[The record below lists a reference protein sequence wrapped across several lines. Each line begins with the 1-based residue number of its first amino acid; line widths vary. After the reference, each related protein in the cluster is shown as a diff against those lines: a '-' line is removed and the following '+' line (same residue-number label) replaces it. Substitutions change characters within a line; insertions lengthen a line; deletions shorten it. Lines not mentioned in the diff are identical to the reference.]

1 MDLTP
6 SQSAAPGRHSALD
19 IPISITYF
27 RDFAAQSKTEATTS
41 LRAIV
46 PKLRDARAPAKS
58 TLPWLKLATFGDL
71 RTDKNSLRS
80 DRNVLAIHGV
90 EGDYD
95 AKQIT
100 MERARQIIQNAGIA
114 AILYTSPSHAPNAPK
129 WRVLCPTS
137 EPLPPGDRARLLS
150 RVNGLFV
157 GALARESFTLSQAYY
172 YGAITGAEHHE
183 VVAID
188 GRAIDLAHELDAGAV
203 GAPERPRAPTLP
215 YTPPQRRAITNS
227 DGTAYGLA
235 GLDRECTAIMNAAD
249 GEKHHT
255 LNKAAYS
262 IGGLVAAGEIH
273 EGPAI
278 YALSSALAGIR
289 DRCEDFAAAEKTLRT
304 AFDAGKAAPRQAPA
318 RPPLLRRTVEE
329 YAPQWPEPPPYD
341 APPEHWQGEPEH
353 DMPEASAPDPQAKP
367 DALRAPRLLP
377 VVMFADAAAK
387 LDANDFVEGV
397 LSRQAMSVIY
407 GESNSGKTFFALDLG
422 LHVASGRRWRD
433 REVEQGLV
441 LYLALEG
448 SAAIMNRVAAFK
460 AEHEMGEHHI
470 PFAIAPV
477 AVNLLDPDADAAA
490 VIDTVKAVAAT
501 MEAQPMLVIVD
512 TLARAIAG
520 GNENASE
527 DMGALVRNGDLIR
540 EATGA
545 HLMWIHHSGKDQA
558 KGARGHSSLRAA
570 TDTEIEVVAVSS
582 SRTATVT
589 KQRDMECSGVFAFTL
604 KVVDLGRN
612 TRGKAVTSCVVE
624 VDGVDTPGGVPPRRR
639 LTGHKQ
645 RALEVLADLI
655 AHSGRVGDAGAPS
668 GIASVP
674 DKWWRERFYERAMPG
689 AEAEAQKRAFRRAA
703 DDLVEQHVVGMGG
716 GRVWVI

>member
-1 MDLTP
+1 MTITEAAVFLAQQWPVFPCGANKAPLTEHGLHDAVSAEDEVRGLFRRP
-6 SQSAAPGRHSALD
+6 GVEMIGVPTGATSGVVVVDIDVKDGRPGDEWLAANEHRMPRTRRHRTQSGGQHLLFQAPIGRRIRNSASKIAPGVDVRGDGGYVIVPPSPGYAIADDTMPAPLPAWLLDLLDPPEAPPRQAVAPRSAPVSGDGSKYGLSALD
-19 IPISITYF
+19 SECEAIM
-27 RDFAAQSKTEATTS
+27 AAPFGQQETT
-41 LRAIV
+41 LNA
-46 PKLRDARAPAKS
+46 AC
-58 TLPWLKLATFGDL
+58 LK
-71 RTDKNSLRS
+71 
-80 DRNVLAIHGV
+80 I
-90 EGDYD
+90 
-95 AKQIT
+95 
-100 MERARQIIQNAGIA
+100 
-114 AILYTSPSHAPNAPK
+114 
-129 WRVLCPTS
+129 
-137 EPLPPGDRARLLS
+137 
-150 RVNGLFV
+150 
-157 GALARESFTLSQAYY
+157 GAL
-172 YGAITGAEHHE
+172 
-183 VVAID
+183 VA
-188 GRAIDLAHELDAGAV
+188 GGEL
-203 GAPERPRAPTLP
+203 
-215 YTPPQRRAITNS
+215 
-227 DGTAYGLA
+227 
-235 GLDRECTAIMNAAD
+235 AAD
-249 GEKHHT
+249 F
-255 LNKAAYS
+255 
-262 IGGLVAAGEIH
+262 
-273 EGPAI
+273 
-278 YALSSALAGIR
+278 ALSSLTSAALGMASQPGK
-289 DRCEDFAAAEKTLRT
+289 DRWDPAKLQTKVRNAFADGQRQ
-304 AFDAGKAAPRQAPA
+304 PRQAP
-318 RPPLLRRTVEE
+318 PLVRRTVEE
-329 YAPQWPEPPPYD
+329 YAPQWPEPPPRE
-341 APPEHWQGEPEH
+341 APPDYWQGEPEH

-397 LSRQAMSVIY
+397 LSRQAMSVVY

-490 VIDTVKAVAAT
+490 VIDTVKAVAAA

-570 TDTEIEVVAVSS
+570 TDTEIEVVAISS

-589 KQRDMECSGVFAFTL
+589 KQRDMECSGTFTFAL
-604 KVVDLGRN
+604 KVVELGKN